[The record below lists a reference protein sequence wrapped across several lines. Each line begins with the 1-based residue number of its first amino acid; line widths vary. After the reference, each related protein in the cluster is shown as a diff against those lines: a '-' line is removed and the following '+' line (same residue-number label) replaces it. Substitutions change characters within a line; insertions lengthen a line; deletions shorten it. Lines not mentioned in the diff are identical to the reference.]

1 MNLMT
6 HFTRISS
13 LLALL
18 AACVTPAWADGTLT
32 HLSGPVS
39 VQKSDGSRQTGSVGT
54 KVLTGDTV
62 FTGPAGFA
70 RLEMTDGGEMVLR
83 PDSQLRLDAYAFA
96 KDRPEQDNV
105 VFRLL
110 KGGLRTV
117 TGLIS
122 KRGNT
127 DAYKFTTSTATIGI
141 RGTQYDVRVCEANC
155 GALGDGTYLAVRYGL
170 VQSSNEFGVLQ
181 VAAGQFAHMAQGR
194 APALL
199 PRDPGIGFTPP
210 ASIPKLDEKKKAAAT
225 AAAAGSTSSGG
236 SSTAAGGDAA
246 SSSSSASTLSGG
258 ECAVQ

>member
-6 HFTRISS
+6 HFKRISS

-18 AACVTPAWADGTLT
+18 AACASSAWADGTLT

-39 VQKSDGSRQTGSVGT
+39 VQKSDGSRQSATVGA

-96 KDRPEQDNV
+96 KDKPESDNV

-170 VQSSNEFGVLQ
+170 VQSSNEFGALQ

-210 ASIPKLDEKKKAAAT
+210 ASIPRLDEKKKAAA
-225 AAAAGSTSSGG
+225 AAAAATSGG
-236 SSTAAGGDAA
+236 STAAGTGTGDTA
-246 SSSSSASTLSGG
+246 SGSSAANTLSGG